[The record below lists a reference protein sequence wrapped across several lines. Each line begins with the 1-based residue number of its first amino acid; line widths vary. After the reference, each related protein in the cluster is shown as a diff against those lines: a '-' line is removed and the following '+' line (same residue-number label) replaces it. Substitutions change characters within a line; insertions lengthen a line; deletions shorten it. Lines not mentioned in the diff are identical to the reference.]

1 MTIYDIDSRI
11 AQIIDE
17 AIDPETGEINE
28 EAYTELEQLQM
39 DRQTKC
45 ENIACL
51 YKAANAE
58 AAAIKAEKMKLAERQ
73 AQAEK
78 RTESIKKYLLY
89 ALNGEKLKTARC
101 SVSYRKSEAVEIKD
115 EQAVIDYCL
124 TLPDPYK
131 YMKVETSVKKD
142 GIKDYIK
149 ENGPIAGAELVER
162 VSVIVK

>member
-1 MTIYDIDSRI
+1 MTLHEIDSRI
-11 AQIIDE
+11 EEVMNRAT
-17 AIDPETGEINE
+17 DPETGEINE

-45 ENIACL
+45 DNIACL
-51 YKAANAE
+51 VKEYAAE
-58 AAAIKAEKMKLAERQ
+58 ASAIKTEKMVLAQRQ

-78 RTESIKKYLLY
+78 KVESLKNYLAY

-124 TLPDPYK
+124 TLPEPYK